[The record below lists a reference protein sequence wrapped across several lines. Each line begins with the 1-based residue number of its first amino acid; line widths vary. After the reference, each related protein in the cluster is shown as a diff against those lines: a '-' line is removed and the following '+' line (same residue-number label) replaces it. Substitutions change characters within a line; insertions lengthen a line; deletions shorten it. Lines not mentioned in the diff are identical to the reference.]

1 MDIDFDLDNV
11 RVIEFGVYIRGDG
24 LYLVPVDDSVQ
35 QALKEMIRETF
46 DLLSQFEDPEDY
58 DPANYYAG
66 EEYVYLT
73 LDSELATFV
82 RHMHNAQQ
90 LQSTVHALDNP
101 SEILCYFARAT
112 DNQGRYLT
120 ALRRA
125 VHFKGVVKTR
135 LIRIVN
141 NALRL
146 VSDRYFKL
154 DSNFDLLINSNK
166 IHILRPAAFD
176 LLARTEEVLQQ
187 SIRRNIHAIKQD
199 LPFVD
204 WEGVER
210 FVRQHR
216 RAARY
221 LAAIRSSQSTRDIN
235 KEALLNLCRRNRVF
249 LSERDGKIVVDT
261 GHELDFLEILDRRR
275 YEIELSLGKVEYFRA
290 KSRRKLNE

>member
-1 MDIDFDLDNV
+1 MNIDFNLYNIREV
-11 RVIEFGVYIRGDG
+11 EFGVYIRDNG
-24 LYLVPVDDSVQ
+24 LYLVPVDNSVQ
-35 QALKEMIRETF
+35 QALREMILETF
-46 DLLSQFEDPEDY
+46 DLLSQFEDPEYY
-58 DPANYYAG
+58 DPANSYAG
-66 EEYVYLT
+66 EEYVYLP
-73 LDSELATFV
+73 LNSELATFV

-125 VHFKGVVKTR
+125 VHFKGVIKAR

-141 NALRL
+141 DALRL
-146 VSDRYFKL
+146 VSDGYFKL
-154 DSNFDLLINSNK
+154 DSNFDLLIDSNK

-176 LLARTEEVLQQ
+176 LFARTEEVLQQ
-187 SIRRNIHAIKQD
+187 SIQRNIQAIQQD

-204 WEGVER
+204 LEGVER
-210 FVRQHR
+210 FARQHR

-221 LAAIRSSQSTRDIN
+221 LAAIRSSQRARNIN
-235 KEALLNLCRRNRVF
+235 KEALLNLCRRNRVS
-249 LSERDGKIVVDT
+249 LSERDGKIIVDT

-275 YEIELSLGKVEYFRA
+275 YEIELSLGEVECFRA
-290 KSRRKLNE
+290 QSRRRIDR